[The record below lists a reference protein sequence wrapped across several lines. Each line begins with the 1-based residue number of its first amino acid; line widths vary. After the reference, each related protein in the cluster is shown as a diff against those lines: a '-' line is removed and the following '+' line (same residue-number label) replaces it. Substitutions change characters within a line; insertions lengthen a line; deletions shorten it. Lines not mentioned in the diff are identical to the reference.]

1 MMARVAWNPEQ
12 YLSFADQRGRAF
24 VDLVSRVGADAARR
38 VVDLGCGPGNLTVTL
53 RQRWPDATIEALDSS
68 PEMVAAARK
77 RGIDATLGD
86 VTTWEPPPDTDVVLA
101 NAVLQWVPDHV
112 DLLRRWAAQLGA
124 GAWIGMQVPGNFDA
138 PSHLAV
144 REVAGRAEFSEPLG
158 DMRFRD
164 GRIVKTPL
172 RYAEI
177 LTDAGCAVDAWETT
191 YVHEL
196 TGENAVL
203 EWISGTALTEVRA
216 RLTPEAFGEY
226 RRQILPLLAAAY
238 PPRSDGRTFFPFR
251 RIFVVARVS

>member
-1 MMARVAWNPEQ
+1 MMARVAWNPGQ

-86 VTTWEPPPDTDVVLA
+86 VTTWEPQPDTDVVLA

-177 LTDAGCAVDAWETT
+177 LTDAGCVVDAWETT

-216 RLTPEAFGEY
+216 RLRPEAFGEY